1 MEDQKLLETIIKELV
16 EHTSEAR
23 VERTVDELGVLLSV
37 HLNPEDMGKV
47 IGRQGATAK
56 SLRAIMRAV
65 GMKNNARI
73 NIKIVEPEGSGR
85 YQEGHD
91 VYPADV
97 RV

>member
-1 MEDQKLLETIIKELV
+1 MEDKRLLQAIIEELV
-16 EHTSEAR
+16 EYPSEVR

-47 IGRQGATAK
+47 IGRQGLTAK

-73 NIKIVEPEGSGR
+73 NIKIVEPEGSSR
-85 YQEGHD
+85 YQDGHD